1 MTRVITQSA
10 PAKINLYLHVTG
22 KRDDGYHLLDSIAVF
37 ARDIADTVTIR
48 EGNGFSFSISGL
60 FSDDTGDH
68 ERNLSVRAA
77 RLYGEVTGQPLGV
90 SLHLEKNIPAGAG
103 LGGGSSDAA
112 ATIKALEQFYETQLP
127 ERGRHLLSLGADVPV
142 CYRARACRFKGVGEI
157 ITDIPP
163 IPSLTLL
170 IVWPNV
176 HSSTQDVFAA
186 RDSAYNSM
194 ASIPPS
200 LGSLQQLLFFLKSTS
215 NDLEAPACAVR
226 PVIAEAKEL
235 VHRQN
240 GCMLSRMTGSG
251 SAVFGLFASEG
262 QAVQAREEILAIHAE
277 WWAQTTAV

>member
-37 ARDIADTVTIR
+37 AHDIADTITIS
-48 EGNGFSFSISGL
+48 ESKGFSFSASGL

-68 ERNLSVRAA
+68 DRNLAVRAA
-77 RLYGEVTGQPLGV
+77 RLFSEMTGKPLDI

-103 LGGGSSDAA
+103 LGGGSADAA
-112 ATIKALEQFYETQLP
+112 ATIKALEQFYETPLP
-127 ERGRHLLSLGADVPV
+127 DRDRHLLSLGADVPV
-142 CYRARACRFKGVGEI
+142 CYRARPCRFKGVGEI

-176 HSSTQDVFAA
+176 HSSTRDVFTA
-186 RDSAYNSM
+186 RHAEYNSM

-200 LGSLQQLLFFLKSTS
+200 LGSVPQLLFFLKSTA
-215 NDLEAPACAVR
+215 NDLEVPACALR
-226 PVIAEAKEL
+226 PAIAQAKEL
-235 VHRQN
+235 VQRQE
-240 GCMLSRMTGSG
+240 GCAFSRMTGSG
-251 SAVFGLFASEG
+251 SAVFGIFASDN
-262 QAVQAREEILAIHAE
+262 QALGAREEILAIHPD
-277 WWAQTTAV
+277 WWAQTTSI